1 MSMILDILKNMP
13 AYAIGLV
20 HDHMI
25 LMVVLAAFFIF
36 VTFFSNQVANKLR
49 SVFILASLLI
59 IVFSFIS
66 QKWTRIGFIILGLI
80 AMAVIRLIGFI
91 ISEIRITRKNKRIAE
106 RALEKAAKRRGSW
119 QNKQGYSGA
128 RKLIVE
134 PEYVP
139 GKMNREEIED
149 IIKNEFADKKPEEVT
164 EEASGETFE
173 EIAEE
178 GSDTSVPAADIAD
191 PEETEIPAEEALSQE
206 VPAEEPSAEKTP
218 IEKTLTEETEQT
230 ETTEQLKED

>member
-1 MSMILDILKNMP
+1 MTMILDILKNMP

-25 LMVVLAAFFIF
+25 LMVILAALFIF
-36 VTFFSNQVANKLR
+36 VTFFSNQIANKLR
-49 SVFILASLLI
+49 SAFILVSLLI
-59 IVFSFIS
+59 IVFAFIS
-66 QKWTRIGFIILGLI
+66 QKWPRIGFIVLGLI

-139 GKMNREEIED
+139 GKMNREEIEE
-149 IIKNEFADKKPEEVT
+149 IIKNEFADKKPEENSEEASEEALGEVT
-164 EEASGETFE
+164 EEIVE
-173 EIAEE
+173 EVA
-178 GSDTSVPAADIAD
+178 DAPTADIAD

-206 VPAEEPSAEKTP
+206 VPTEEASTEESP
-218 IEKTLTEETEQT
+218 IEETLTEEIEQA
-230 ETTEQLKED
+230 ETTEQ

>member
-1 MSMILDILKNMP
+1 MTMILDILKNMP
-13 AYAIGLV
+13 AYVIGLV

-25 LMVVLAAFFIF
+25 LMIILAALFIF
-36 VTFFSNQVANKLR
+36 VTFFSNQIANKLR
-49 SVFILASLLI
+49 SAFILVSLLI
-59 IVFSFIS
+59 IVFAFIS
-66 QKWTRIGFIILGLI
+66 QKWPRIGFIVLGLV

-139 GKMNREEIED
+139 GKMNRAEIEE
-149 IIKNEFADKKPEEVT
+149 IIKNEFADKKPEESSEEVLEEVSEEVT
-164 EEASGETFE
+164 EEIVEEVSDIPSDAKVVEDAEDTETE
-173 EIAEE
+173 N
-178 GSDTSVPAADIAD
+178 DKAADK
-191 PEETEIPAEEALSQE
+191 ETEVAEDDA
-206 VPAEEPSAEKTP
+206 A
-218 IEKTLTEETEQT
+218 
-230 ETTEQLKED
+230 KEDVTAKSE